1 MKINNGIKGLL
12 VGLVIGATAGIL
24 LAPEKG
30 STTRGKIKSKVK
42 KTKNKLR

>member
-1 MKINNGIKGLL
+1 MKINNRIKGLL

-24 LAPEKG
+24 IAPEKG
-30 STTRGKIKSKVK
+30 LTTRNIIKSKVK